1 MITLNPSPQRTSPS
15 LSGKIGITLFGLV
28 FLGVGLMFTGFFLNL
43 AVTHYSSRT
52 WEETPCAIT
61 GSRVDTVSGGYAV
74 SLVYEYEWKRRTYTS
89 RLLKPGGGGVEKSVG
104 KADAWTAKYPEGAG
118 AVCFVNPD
126 NPAEAVLERGSL
138 FFGLIVLFPL
148 VFVAIGGGIIYGTW
162 FYVKKAPKTISVST
176 QAKRRKTGKIVQT
189 GFFLVFFFVG
199 LGIGYFLILPG
210 IMKSID
216 AKGWMETPCMVL
228 ESRVQSHSDSDGTT
242 YSVDIL
248 YTYAHGGRDYRS
260 SQYEFI
266 GGSSS
271 GYDGK
276 AAVVRQYPAGGPA
289 VCYVNPANPGE
300 AVLKR
305 ELGAKAFL
313 ALIPLAFLLVG
324 LAGMAA
330 MFRKNPDAAG
340 DYPGG
345 RSPGFSQGSIPA
357 NSGQTELKPKATY
370 AGRVI
375 ASMAFAI
382 FWNGIVSVFVFQ
394 AAQGWQA
401 GHPDYFL
408 TVFLIPFVLVGLAAI
423 ASIFYFFLAAFN
435 PRPVL
440 TLLNTPVRLGE
451 SVRLRWATEGNV
463 YKIQNFKLSLTGEET
478 ATYRQGKN
486 TRTDRH
492 PFYRQVLV
500 DSYQPEQMRKGEV
513 GFQVPGTSMH
523 SFKSTS
529 NAVIWKLTLH
539 CDVPMWP
546 DSDEEFEISVLP
558 RETGGQLK

>member
-1 MITLNPSPQRTSPS
+1 MSTINPSSQRTTPS
-15 LSGKIGITLFGLV
+15 LSGKIGLTLFGLI
-28 FLGVGLMFTGFFLNL
+28 FLGMGLLFTGIFLNL
-43 AVTHYSSRT
+43 AYTNYSSRS
-52 WEETPCAIT
+52 WEKTPCTIT
-61 GSRVDTVSGGYAV
+61 ESRVDTVSGGYAV
-74 SLVYEYEWKRRTYTS
+74 SLAYQYEWKGNTYSS
-89 RLLKPGGGGVEKSVG
+89 RLRSPGGGGVEKSVN
-104 KADAWTAKYPEGAG
+104 KADAWAAKYPEGAG

-126 NPAEAVLERGSL
+126 NPAEAVLARGNR

-162 FYVKKAPKTISVST
+162 FYVKKIPKTISVST
-176 QAKRRKTGKIVQT
+176 QAKRRKTGKIVQAV
-189 GFFLVFFFVG
+189 FFLVFFLAGV
-199 LGIGYFLILPG
+199 GIGYFLILPG

-216 AKGWMETPCMVL
+216 AKNWVETPSRVL

-248 YTYAHGGRDYRS
+248 YTYSHAGRNYRS

-276 AAVVRQYPAGGPA
+276 AAVVRQYPAGGSA
-289 VCYVNPANPGE
+289 VCYVNPDNPGE

-330 MFRKNPDAAG
+330 MFRKKSDATG

-345 RSPGFSQGSIPA
+345 RSLGFSQGPIPR
-357 NSGQTELKPKATY
+357 NSGQTALTPKTSY
-370 AGRVI
+370 AGKVI
-375 ASMAFAI
+375 ASAGFAI

-394 AAQGWQA
+394 AAQGWRG

-408 TVFLIPFVLVGLAAI
+408 TVFLIPFVVTGLAAI
-423 ASIFYFFLAAFN
+423 GSIFYFFLAAFN

-440 TLLNTPVRLGE
+440 TLLTNPVHLGDN
-451 SVRLRWATEGNV
+451 VGLRWTTNGNV

-492 PFYRQVLV
+492 RFYHQVLV
-500 DSYQPEQMRKGEV
+500 DSYQPEHIRKGETA
-513 GFQVPGTSMH
+513 FQVPGTSMH
-523 SFKSTS
+523 SFKSAS
-529 NAVIWKLTLH
+529 NAITWKLTLH
-539 CDVPMWP
+539 YDVPMWP